1 MHIEINLDEAYIR
14 ILLFVLIR
22 AFDVGNVGFVEIRRH
37 EWWKNREESM

>member
-1 MHIEINLDEAYIR
+1 MHIEINLDEAC

>member
-1 MHIEINLDEAYIR
+1 MHIEINLDEAY

-22 AFDVGNVGFVEIRRH
+22 AFDVGNLGFVEIRRH